1 VSKSCFYIFFLIFLF
16 CNAAFAQTQN
26 SLTLQKDTVVAKN
39 AYADIVAKH
48 SFLNVSSKPV
58 SFPQSKRLVQNR
70 DYIFYLISFLLFT
83 IALFR
88 LLNDKYYLN
97 MTRVFFNSSL
107 RQSQLVEQLLLDKQA
122 SLVMNLFF
130 VLVMG
135 LYLFQLLIYFAE
147 ASYINAKL
155 LGICMLAVLSV
166 YGIKYVI
173 TLFFGWITGYSSE
186 SENYV
191 FIVFLLNKMLSL
203 FMLPVIVV
211 MAYVDQSLASTFIQF
226 SFFIIGLMFFIRYFR
241 VFGMLQYK
249 LKVSRLHFLLYVA
262 GVEILPLLIIYKSS
276 MIILTKNL

>member
-1 VSKSCFYIFFLIFLF
+1 MSKNWFYIFFSIFLF
-16 CNAAFAQTQN
+16 CNAAFAQTQD
-26 SLTLQKDTVVAKN
+26 SLNLQKDTIVVKDT
-39 AYADIVAKH
+39 YADVIAKH

-58 SFPQSKRLVQNR
+58 SFPQTKRLVQNK
-70 DYIFYLISFLLFT
+70 DYIFYLISFLLLT

-88 LLNDKYYLN
+88 LLNDKYYTN

-135 LYLFQLLIYFAE
+135 LYLFQLLIYFAG
-147 ASYINAKL
+147 ASYLNAKL
-155 LGICMLAVLSV
+155 LGISMLAVLSV

-203 FMLPVIVV
+203 FMLPVILVI
-211 MAYVDQSLASTFIQF
+211 AYVDQSLASTIIQF